1 MSIQK
6 YMLVLEFVKNVIEMI
21 FFFLFSCKWKMGANS
36 TFENISFSLEGNPN
50 NFDPSPMHH

>member
-21 FFFLFSCKWKMGANS
+21 FFLSFFLQMKNGS
-36 TFENISFSLEGNPN
+36 
-50 NFDPSPMHH
+50 